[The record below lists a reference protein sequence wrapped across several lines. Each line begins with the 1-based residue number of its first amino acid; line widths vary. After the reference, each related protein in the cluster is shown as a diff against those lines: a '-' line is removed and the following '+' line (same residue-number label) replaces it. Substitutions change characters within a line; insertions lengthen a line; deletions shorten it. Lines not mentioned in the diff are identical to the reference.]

1 MMMNG
6 RESGSGRLPGGRA
19 GIGHS
24 GHLFAQLVSH
34 IARLVGHI
42 APLVWHIARLAWH
55 FVDRVGNGHV
65 ACTEAVC
72 KMLTSHIP
80 REQTGFLLYIITWI
94 MGLHRVN
101 SCLACTYCAEQMTRV
116 D

>member
-34 IARLVGHI
+34 IARLVGR
-42 APLVWHIARLAWH
+42 IARLAGQWAYC
-55 FVDRVGNGHV
+55 VKSG
-65 ACTEAVC
+65 C
-72 KMLTSHIP
+72 K
-80 REQTGFLLYIITWI
+80 FLI
-94 MGLHRVN
+94 N
-101 SCLACTYCAEQMTRV
+101 
-116 D
+116 

>member
-1 MMMNG
+1 MVMNG

-42 APLVWHIARLAWH
+42 GQLVGH
-55 FVDRVGNGHV
+55 FVDQVPIGHV

-72 KMLTSHIP
+72 KMLASHIP
-80 REQTGFLLYIITWI
+80 RDEQTGFLLYIITWI

-101 SCLACTYCAEQMTRV
+101 SCLACIYCAEQMTRV

>member
-24 GHLFAQLVSH
+24 GHLFAQLVLH

-42 APLVWHIARLAWH
+42 DRLVGH
-55 FVDRVGNGHV
+55 FVDQAGNGHI
-65 ACTEAVC
+65 VC
-72 KMLTSHIP
+72 KVSSYL
-80 REQTGFLLYIITWI
+80 
-94 MGLHRVN
+94 VAN
-101 SCLACTYCAEQMTRV
+101 C
-116 D
+116 